1 MSSFFKTK
9 GIVKMKT
16 SKITIK
22 SLFGISEQQINGN
35 SIEIT
40 GQKGAGKTSV
50 LDAIRY
56 CLTNRSN
63 RDWIIKEGENE
74 GEIIVETDSGLTIDR
89 KARTNKADSI
99 NINENGNRITKP
111 ETFLKSIITPLQLN
125 PVEFTQMTKQEQNR
139 AILDLID
146 FQWDMNWI
154 KEQFG
159 EIPQGVDYEQNILQ
173 ILNDIQSENGVY
185 FQSRQDIN
193 REIRNKK
200 AFVEDIAK
208 DIPSNYQ
215 AEKWKNYDLSSKYEE
230 LMKIRDR
237 NNKIERARAF
247 KDSYD
252 NKLRGI
258 EATREMEISSAE
270 KAIAVEKDNLN
281 STIAR
286 LKAEIKA
293 CEDKLLTIDDKL
305 QDKVKI
311 ANSNYD
317 VAKAKLDSD
326 IGVAEQFI
334 SLPIT
339 PVDDLQN
346 EINEAE
352 KMMKHLN
359 EYFRMTSMQSEIAEL
374 KEVSEAYTEKI
385 ELAREL
391 PGEILETAT
400 LPVEGLT
407 VKDGIPLINGLPISN
422 RSDGELLELCVD
434 IAIHNPSGLQIILID
449 GAEKLDDISRKKLYE
464 KCKDKGLQFIATRT
478 TNDSEL
484 LVTEL

>member
-1 MSSFFKTK
+1 MK

-63 RDWIIKEGENE
+63 RDWIIKEGETE

-146 FQWDMNWI
+146 FKWDMNWI

-208 DIPSNYQ
+208 DIPSDYQ

-258 EATREMEISSAE
+258 EATREMEISGAE
-270 KAIAVEKDNLN
+270 KVIANEKDNLN

>member
-1 MSSFFKTK
+1 MVSQNNRLMAIALKLQD
-9 GIVKMKT
+9 
-16 SKITIK
+16 K
-22 SLFGISEQQINGN
+22 S
-35 SIEIT
+35 
-40 GQKGAGKTSV
+40 AGKTSV

-146 FQWDMNWI
+146 FKWDMNWI

-208 DIPSNYQ
+208 DIPSDYQ

-258 EATREMEISSAE
+258 EATREMEISGAE
-270 KAIAVEKDNLN
+270 KVIANEKDNLN

>member
-1 MSSFFKTK
+1 MAIALKLQD
-9 GIVKMKT
+9 
-16 SKITIK
+16 K
-22 SLFGISEQQINGN
+22 S
-35 SIEIT
+35 
-40 GQKGAGKTSV
+40 AGKTSV

-146 FQWDMNWI
+146 FKWDMNWI

-208 DIPSNYQ
+208 DIPSDYQ

-258 EATREMEISSAE
+258 EATREMEISGAE
-270 KAIAVEKDNLN
+270 KVIANEKDNLN

>member
-1 MSSFFKTK
+1 
-9 GIVKMKT
+9 MKT

-146 FQWDMNWI
+146 FKWDMNWI
-154 KEQFG
+154 EEQFG

-208 DIPSNYQ
+208 DIPSDYQ

-230 LMKIRDR
+230 LMTIRDR

-258 EATREMEISSAE
+258 EATREMEISGAE
-270 KAIAVEKDNLN
+270 KVIANEKDNLN

>member
-1 MSSFFKTK
+1 MK

-125 PVEFTQMTKQEQNR
+125 PVEFTQMSKQEQNR

-258 EATREMEISSAE
+258 EATREMEISGAE
-270 KAIAVEKDNLN
+270 KVIANEKDNLN

>member
-1 MSSFFKTK
+1 VK

-63 RDWIIKEGENE
+63 RDLIIKEGENE

-146 FQWDMNWI
+146 FKWDMNWI

-208 DIPSNYQ
+208 DIPSDYQ

-258 EATREMEISSAE
+258 EATREMEISGAE
-270 KAIAVEKDNLN
+270 KVIANEKDNLN

-449 GAEKLDDISRKKLYE
+449 GAEKLDDISRQKLYE

>member
-1 MSSFFKTK
+1 
-9 GIVKMKT
+9 MKT

-154 KEQFG
+154 MEQFG

-208 DIPSNYQ
+208 DIPSDYQ

-258 EATREMEISSAE
+258 EATREMEISGAE
-270 KAIAVEKDNLN
+270 KVIANEKDNLN

>member
-1 MSSFFKTK
+1 MK

-146 FQWDMNWI
+146 FKWDMNWI

-208 DIPSNYQ
+208 DIPSDYQ

-258 EATREMEISSAE
+258 EATREMEILGAE
-270 KAIAVEKDNLN
+270 KVIANEKDNLN